1 MSSSSP
7 CRQAAKPALCISA
20 ASWPCLAAARP
31 QGGIVPRS
39 PTAQPQA
46 QPAPAGPQT
55 KPLVAAS
62 LGCYGAMLADGSEYS
77 GSYSDTVTAGAL
89 RAFHAE
95 RLKVLTAEAGI
106 DVLAFETLPCAKE
119 VAAVCDLL
127 ASGEAPSLPAW
138 IAVSCSNETGCVHG
152 ETLEQCFQPA
162 LGVAHV
168 EAVGVN
174 CTPPQL
180 CGALMQRLGSWLAS
194 SGASK
199 LQICYPNAGEQYD
212 PMKKEWIGG
221 TGSDAAAF
229 AEAAAGWHACG
240 ARVIGGC
247 CRTSPDC
254 IAALRH
260 KLT

>member
-1 MSSSSP
+1 M
-7 CRQAAKPALCISA
+7 
-20 ASWPCLAAARP
+20 
-31 QGGIVPRS
+31 
-39 PTAQPQA
+39 
-46 QPAPAGPQT
+46 
-55 KPLVAAS
+55 AAS

-77 GSYSDTVTAGAL
+77 GNYSNGVTAGAL

-95 RLKVLTAEAGI
+95 RLKILTAEAGI

-127 ASGEAPSLPAW
+127 AAGEGPSLPAW
-138 IAVSCSNETGCVHG
+138 IAVSCSGETGCVHG

-162 LGVAHV
+162 LGVDQV

-174 CTPPQL
+174 CTPPHL
-180 CGALMQRLGSWLAS
+180 CGALMRRLGSWLAS
-194 SGASK
+194 SSASK
-199 LQICYPNAGEQYD
+199 LQICYPNAGEKYD
-212 PMKKEWIGG
+212 SDKKEWIGG
-221 TGSDAAAF
+221 TGFDATAF
-229 AEAAAGWHACG
+229 ASAAAGWHACG

-260 KLT
+260 TLT

>member
-7 CRQAAKPALCISA
+7 CRRAAKAALCISVDLQLCPPEVR
-20 ASWPCLAAARP
+20 PCLCSAAPAQCPAR
-31 QGGIVPRS
+31 
-39 PTAQPQA
+39 AL
-46 QPAPAGPQT
+46 AGPQT

-77 GSYSDTVTAGAL
+77 GNYSDTVSHGAL

-95 RLKVLTAEAGI
+95 RLQVLAAEAGI

-138 IAVSCSNETGCVHG
+138 IALSCSDETGCVHG

-162 LGVAHV
+162 LGVAQV
-168 EAVGVN
+168 EAFGVN
-174 CTPPQL
+174 CTPPHL
-180 CGALMQRLGSWLAS
+180 CGGLMQRLGSWLAS
-194 SGASK
+194 SGTTK

-212 PMKKEWIGG
+212 PTKKAWIGG

-260 KLT
+260 TLT